1 MGENLRQILEFCI
14 LWFLFAML
22 VFICVQVVQTNNNET
37 MNPLEEKRK
46 KQPLSIENK
55 HKICNLTKIKITKLR
70 NLVDKL
76 HKKLKLNVD
85 CDIM

>member
-37 MNPLEEKRK
+37 MNPIEEKRK

-55 HKICNLTKIKITKLR
+55 HKICKLTKNYKF
-70 NLVDKL
+70 
-76 HKKLKLNVD
+76 KKSN
-85 CDIM
+85 